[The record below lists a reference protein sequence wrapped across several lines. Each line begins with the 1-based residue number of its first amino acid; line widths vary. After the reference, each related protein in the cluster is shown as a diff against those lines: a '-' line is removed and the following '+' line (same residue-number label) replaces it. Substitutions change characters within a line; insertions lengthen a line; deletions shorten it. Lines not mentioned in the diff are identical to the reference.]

1 MAKVD
6 YGQSVNFI
14 VSLQAECGPTMY
26 SSSILRLFYRL
37 TSGHSLDLSEER
49 EEWVWWKRHSTSYGM
64 NQQ

>member
-37 TSGHSLDLSEER
+37 TSGHSLDQVKKGRSG
-49 EEWVWWKRHSTSYGM
+49 YGGKGTARATG
-64 NQQ
+64 